1 MSLTLHQPNLPSL
14 SSSHPCGQSWHHT
27 SNVDISLLLK
37 PRERDRER
45 EVDQQ
50 DRDDDNDTTANTDTS
65 SLSLIQPLPPP
76 VSPIRAKD
84 QDCDAIPSPPQSV
97 ARIAPS
103 STSTPS
109 TISKQYQT
117 QPNPHPS
124 PSLAPPAVN
133 NIRPTTTTS
142 VIPAK
147 RSSSHLTAPQSQ
159 HNTRSND
166 SHIHNSH
173 SHPAKK
179 QSKWSPYEDSKIIS
193 LRAEGMKWEDIS
205 RHLPGRSAI
214 SCRLHYQNYLERRS
228 EWDEDRKDR
237 LARLYE
243 R

>member
-1 MSLTLHQPNLPSL
+1 MSLTLHQPNLPL
-14 SSSHPCGQSWHHT
+14 SSSHPCSQSWHHT

-45 EVDQQ
+45 DSDQQ
-50 DRDDDNDTTANTDTS
+50 DRDDDDTTANTDGS

-76 VSPIRAKD
+76 VSPVRTKD

-103 STSTPS
+103 SASTPS
-109 TISKQYQT
+109 TASKQQHS
-117 QPNPHPS
+117 QPNSHPS
-124 PSLAPPAVN
+124 PSLAPPP
-133 NIRPTTTTS
+133 ITTVRSTTS

-147 RSSSHLTAPQSQ
+147 RSSSHLNPPQ
-159 HNTRSND
+159 HNTRSTD

-173 SHPAKK
+173 AHPAKK